1 MNYLCHIFLI
11 ILVASSAS
19 ANLNF
24 PDLPDKGL
32 TEPDNNKFMD
42 PRIGYDEFMG
52 RVTDRDKAGRVL
64 KIHVDNNNTKFFK
77 AGDTVYFRVNRHS
90 SDFPCRANVK
100 GVEDNY
106 FTIYVTELNTCWKD
120 GEYFRRGH
128 QLNFESKKLA
138 QRVFEASKYRENLL
152 LRKQGFLKQ
161 LSNINH
167 FLWTYEQQKMKTA
180 AEYDQKINELQKRK
194 QVAVDGLL
202 QKKQESVLLQAELMK
217 KLDQLDESLDHYKVE
232 RGEYLV
238 DRWNM
243 DHNLGIDFPQR
254 PPELK
259 EP

>member
-19 ANLNF
+19 ANPNF

-77 AGDTVYFRVNRHS
+77 AGDTVILRVNRPS
-90 SDFPCRANVK
+90 MDFPLAFDVK

-120 GEYFRRGH
+120 GGT
-128 QLNFESKKLA
+128 FEEGISSIFNQK
-138 QRVFEASKYRENLL
+138 SLL
-152 LRKQGFLKQ
+152 K
-161 LSNINH
+161 
-167 FLWTYEQQKMKTA
+167 
-180 AEYDQKINELQKRK
+180 
-194 QVAVDGLL
+194 
-202 QKKQESVLLQAELMK
+202 
-217 KLDQLDESLDHYKVE
+217 
-232 RGEYLV
+232 EYL
-238 DRWNM
+238 
-243 DHNLGIDFPQR
+243 R
-254 PPELK
+254 PANIERICCLENK
-259 EP
+259 VF